1 MPSLQDILADSRM
14 LALDLRVIVPE
25 LTHAPMVPAMAGLVP
40 LHEAAMT
47 EAHQQAVQQGEC
59 LSRLLAA

>member
-1 MPSLQDILADSRM
+1 M
-14 LALDLRVIVPE
+14 LGLDLRVIVPE

-47 EAHQQAVQQGEC
+47 EAHRQAVQQGEC